1 MSHVAEKLGVCCS
14 PGAEGGGID
23 LYVGCTGY
31 VVPFDRVTGAVGAK
45 DRVGRVGQI
54 GLGFIGGSLDDAL
67 GIMAGRVTGELQVQ
81 MSATARVGSHLQR
94 VILHL

>member
-23 LYVGCTGY
+23 LYVGCLGD
-31 VVPFDRVTGAVGAK
+31 VIPLNGVASAVRAK

-54 GLGFIGGSLDDAL
+54 GLGLIGGRLDDAL
-67 GIMAGRVTGELQVQ
+67 GIMASCIAGKL
-81 MSATARVGSHLQR
+81 
-94 VILHL
+94 